1 MRRSLWGV
9 ILLLVFMVPLG
20 LADSI
25 VLKNGDRLSGVVEGI
40 SDGKMTL
47 KTDYAGTIRI
57 DWNAI
62 ATWNGKSISGP
73 PPTSIPP
80 ASAINVTPAKAA
92 PAKAAQKF
100 KKDRFSLD
108 ADFNQN
114 YSIHKDSY
122 QFSTHILS
130 SYVGTGTWDAFQ
142 TTHVDLDT
150 SSTDQ
155 TVEAVASA
163 NRYLTRR
170 FFVFP
175 SFTAVHISNDPP
187 YWFTA
192 QYGGG
197 GAGWSFRREPDHML
211 FVRSGLYA
219 SNSSGNVASAAGPQ
233 PIVQSPLLADFE
245 IADKSAPFSWLKL
258 SATIDLF
265 HALQSGTQF
274 KLFYDATARIPISKK
289 ISVNLHIYDPPDSSQ
304 SGVVTLQN
312 TNISS
317 GLGYSF

>member
-1 MRRSLWGV
+1 MRKSLWGV
-9 ILLLVFMVPLG
+9 ILLLVFMVPAG
-20 LADSI
+20 YADSI

-57 DWNAI
+57 DWSAI
-62 ATWNGKSISGP
+62 ASWNGKSISGP
-73 PPTSIPP
+73 PPAGIPP
-80 ASAINVTPAKAA
+80 ASGVNVTPAKAA
-92 PAKAAQKF
+92 QKL
-100 KKDRFSLD
+100 KKDRFSLN

-114 YSIHKDSY
+114 FSIHKDSY

-130 SYVGTGTWDAFQ
+130 SYVGTGKWDAFQ
-142 TTHVDLDT
+142 TIHCDLD
-150 SSTDQ
+150 SGSTDQ
-155 TVEAVASA
+155 TVTALVTA
-163 NRYLTRR
+163 NRYLDKRL
-170 FFVFP
+170 FVFP
-175 SFTAVHISNDPP
+175 SYIAVHIANDPP

-192 QYGGG
+192 QYAGG
-197 GAGWSFRREPDHML
+197 GAGWTFQREPDKML

-219 SNSSGNVASAAGPQ
+219 SGISGTVASATGSQ
-233 PIVQSPLLADFE
+233 PIVHSPLFADLE
-245 IADKSAPFSWLKL
+245 IADKTAPFSWLKL

-274 KLFYDATARIPISKK
+274 KLFYDTTARIPISKK
-289 ISVNLHIYDPPDSSQ
+289 ISFDLHIYDPPDSSQ

>member
-1 MRRSLWGV
+1 MRRKLWGV
-9 ILLLVFMVPLG
+9 ILLLVFTVPLG

-40 SDGKMTL
+40 SEGKMTL

-73 PPTSIPP
+73 PPTSITP
-80 ASAINVTPAKAA
+80 ASGINATPAKAVR
-92 PAKAAQKF
+92 KVNKN
-100 KKDRFSLD
+100 RFSLN

-114 YSIHKDSY
+114 FSIHKDAY
-122 QFSTHILS
+122 QLSTHILA
-130 SYVGTGTWDAFQ
+130 SYVGVGKWDAFQ

-150 SSTDQ
+150 SSTNQ
-155 TVEAVASA
+155 TVEALASA
-163 NRYLTRR
+163 NRYLTKR

-197 GAGWSFRREPDHML
+197 GAGWSFWREPDHLL

-219 SNSSGNVASAAGPQ
+219 SNSSGTVASAAGSQ
-233 PIVQSPLLADFE
+233 PIVQSPLFADFE
-245 IADKSAPFSWLKL
+245 IAEKSAPFSWLKL

-312 TNISS
+312 TNVSS
-317 GLGYSF
+317 GLGYTF